1 MNPKIG
7 GSSPSQFEIFSV
19 AKLWHF
25 HKCVEN
31 ECCCPRTVNISN
43 VNFTSKIIKLHACP
57 EIVNA
62 DPFIGAHDQLMASM
76 YWLRSFYNIYT
87 LSYDTCVCNLTKIVF
102 VAWFAQK
109 RSMQTVLPI
118 CISTTMHILDIC
130 DTLFC
135 MAFMDT
141 LHHTM
146 TSSNRNIFRVTGH
159 LCGEFTGRQWIPRT
173 KASDAELWCFL
184 WSAPD

>member
-7 GSSPSQFEIFSV
+7 GSSPSQVEIFSV
-19 AKLWHF
+19 SKLWHF
-25 HKCVEN
+25 HKCVE
-31 ECCCPRTVNISN
+31 
-43 VNFTSKIIKLHACP
+43 KLHACP
-57 EIVNA
+57 DIVNA

-76 YWLRSFYNIYT
+76 YWLRSLYNNIYT
-87 LSYDTCVCNLTKIVF
+87 LSYDPFVSNLTKIVF

-109 RSMQTVLPI
+109 RSMQMVLPV
-118 CISTTMHILDIC
+118 CISTRTHILDIC

-141 LHHTM
+141 LHHMM
-146 TSSNRNIFRVTGH
+146 TSSNRNISHVTGH

-184 WSAPD
+184 WSVPD